1 MPRGAASQGPAR
13 PARRRS
19 RWPLSRFS
27 LAAIVLFAAFRGSLP
42 FLASGALPGT
52 QRAFGA
58 RRARMSLAGMPR
70 SSSNQSSMPR
80 VIVEMFEVCSVPR
93 VKRESLVMR
102 ESAE

>member
-1 MPRGAASQGPAR
+1 MLRGRAAPQGPAR

-42 FLASGALPGT
+42 FLASGALPAGT
-52 QRAFGA
+52 QRTFGT
-58 RRARMSLAGMPR
+58 RLARMSLAGMPR

-80 VIVEMFEVCSVPR
+80 VIVEMFEVST
-93 VKRESLVMR
+93 VM
-102 ESAE
+102 